1 MIDPS
6 PQHELAGRRILVTG
20 ASSGI
25 GAAAASAFGACGAR
39 IAVHFNANA
48 EGAAATKAAIE
59 AAGGRGVLVQ
69 RNLTERG
76 AGARLVA
83 EAAEVLGGLDVLVNN
98 AGDMM
103 KRRPLETVADT
114 ELDAIVDL
122 NIRPVVSACAAAVP
136 FLRQSRAGTIIN
148 VTSISA
154 RTGAGLGGNLY
165 AASKGFI
172 SAYTRG
178 LARELA
184 PERIRVN
191 AVSPGVIDTPL
202 HARWTPPDQFARMKD
217 AIPLGRVGQPDDCAG
232 AFVFLACTSLS
243 GYMTGQLLEVNG
255 GQFMA

>member
-6 PQHELAGRRILVTG
+6 PLHELVGRRIVVTG

-25 GAAAASAFGACGAR
+25 GAAAAAAFGACGAQV
-39 IAVHFNANA
+39 AVHFHANA
-48 EGAAATKAAIE
+48 EGAATTRAAVE
-59 AAGGRGVLVQ
+59 AAGGRAVLVQ
-69 RNLTERG
+69 RNLSERG
-76 AGARLVA
+76 AGALLVA
-83 EAAEVLGGLDVLVNN
+83 EAAQALGGIDVLVNN

-103 KRRPLETVADT
+103 ERRPLEGITDA
-114 ELDAIVDL
+114 ELDAMVNL

-136 FLRQSRAGTIIN
+136 FLRQSAAGAIIN

-154 RTGAGLGGNLY
+154 RLSASLGGNLY
-165 AASKGFI
+165 AAAKGFI

-184 PERIRVN
+184 PDRIRVN
-191 AVSPGVIDTPL
+191 AVSPGVIETPL
-202 HARWTPPDQFARMKD
+202 HARWTPPDLFARAKET
-217 AIPLGRVGQPDDCAG
+217 IPLGRVGQPDDCAG